1 MTRGERGQATVEFA
15 LVLPVLVLVALL
27 VVQVALV
34 VRAQLLVHE
43 AAREAARVAS
53 VEPEPAP
60 AAAAAAAVVA
70 EAEVR
75 IARGAVGDPVRATVT
90 LRYVTDVPLVGAL
103 SPDVTLRATGIMRA
117 ER

>member
-15 LVLPVLVLVALL
+15 LVLPVLVLIVMLI
-27 VVQVALV
+27 VQVALV

-53 VEPEPAP
+53 VEPEPTPAG
-60 AAAAAAAVVA
+60 AAATRVVPGA
-70 EAEVR
+70 DVR
-75 IARGAVGDPVRATVT
+75 VTRGAVGEPVRAAVT
-90 LRYVTDVPLVGAL
+90 LRYATDVALVGAL
-103 SPDVTLRATGIMRA
+103 VPDITLRATAIMRA